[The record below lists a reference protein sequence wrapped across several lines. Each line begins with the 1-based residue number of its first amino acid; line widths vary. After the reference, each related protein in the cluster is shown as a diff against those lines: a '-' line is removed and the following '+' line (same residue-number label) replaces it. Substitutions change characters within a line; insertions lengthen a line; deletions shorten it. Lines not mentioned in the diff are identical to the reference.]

1 MRGWRKRRRSRH
13 PRARRRRVRR
23 KTEAGSPGPRGSGRH
38 ERDVASERC
47 RGQRTS
53 REASGRSWLS
63 REATSL
69 AACVHARTVHSTGP
83 VAPNRLR
90 SARKGGREPV
100 RRSARRRRSIAAS
113 ATRKRGP
120 ERHPEAR
127 RRPKP
132 TWPQGSP
139 DVSND
144 AGLTAR
150 ARRATGSV
158 TNRTFI
164 GGRP

>member
-69 AACVHARTVHSTGP
+69 AAWFM
-83 VAPNRLR
+83 
-90 SARKGGREPV
+90 REPCTRPDRW
-100 RRSARRRRSIAAS
+100 RRI
-113 ATRKRGP
+113 GYVVP
-120 ERHPEAR
+120 ERAVASRCVEAHADADRSPLQRPANAGRSGIRKTR

-139 DVSND
+139 EVSND